1 MKIII
6 AIIVSS
12 FLASGASAHS
22 KVDTTT
28 PPNQAELAEVPVQI
42 DLDFAKKVRLTKV
55 KVTHESGPTVPVDL
69 SGQTS
74 FERTFSL
81 PLQNMGDGSYHI
93 EWRGLGMDGHAMQG
107 EFTFEVN

>member
-28 PPNQAELAEVPVQI
+28 PPNQAELAEVPAQI
-42 DLDFAKKVRLTKV
+42 DLGFAKKVRLTKV
-55 KVTHESGPTVPVDL
+55 GVTHENDPTVPVDL
-69 SGQTS
+69 SGQVS
-74 FERTFSL
+74 FERAFTL
-81 PLQNMGDGSYHI
+81 PLPDMGDGTYHI
-93 EWRGLGMDGHAMQG
+93 KWRGLGMDGHAMQG

>member
-42 DLDFAKKVRLTKV
+42 DLDFAKKDRLTNV
-55 KVTHESGPTVPVDL
+55 KVTHESGPMVPTDWADT
-69 SGQTS
+69 SGVCAVATAGEYRDAS
-74 FERTFSL
+74 
-81 PLQNMGDGSYHI
+81 PL
-93 EWRGLGMDGHAMQG
+93 R
-107 EFTFEVN
+107 

>member
-6 AIIVSS
+6 AFIVSS
-12 FLASGASAHS
+12 FFASGASAHS

-28 PPNQAELAEVPVQI
+28 PPNQAELAEVPEQI

-55 KVTHESGPTVPVDL
+55 KVTHESDPTVPVDL
-69 SGQTS
+69 VGQTS
-74 FERTFSL
+74 FERAFTF
-81 PLQNMGDGSYHI
+81 PLENMGEGSYYI

-107 EFTFEVN
+107 DFTFEVN